1 MLSRY
6 VDLILLQRNIR
17 LYSDWEGSPC
27 CCRGEALALADD
39 ARGEKSERGTTAW
52 RDKSRYARKEREG
65 VRVYLCTR
73 VYCFLEF
80 PPAPTHTHT
89 HTLSLIGLPAVLLVR
104 MHVSSGY
111 NDDSRFPRLSALL
124 PLSLS
129 GLSPR
134 QRCKLLSSPRRAR
147 LKLLDIYFHL
157 PSNSTLALLC
167 PRCAIYISPSLSL
180 FLNPLA
186 ISASGHVAQSS

>member
-1 MLSRY
+1 MGERRSCLLVLSRY
-6 VDLILLQRNIR
+6 IDLILLQRNIR

-80 PPAPTHTHT
+80 PPAHTHTHT
-89 HTLSLIGLPAVLLVR
+89 HIHYP
-104 MHVSSGY
+104 
-111 NDDSRFPRLSALL
+111 LSACLL
-124 PLSLS
+124 SSWYVCTYRLAIMTTLVFLVSLLFFLSLS
-129 GLSPR
+129 LSIRPLTEAAVQAPVLSAPR
-134 QRCKLLSSPRRAR
+134 APKITR
-147 LKLLDIYFHL
+147 Y
-157 PSNSTLALLC
+157 
-167 PRCAIYISPSLSL
+167 L
-180 FLNPLA
+180 FSFA
-186 ISASGHVAQSS
+186 V